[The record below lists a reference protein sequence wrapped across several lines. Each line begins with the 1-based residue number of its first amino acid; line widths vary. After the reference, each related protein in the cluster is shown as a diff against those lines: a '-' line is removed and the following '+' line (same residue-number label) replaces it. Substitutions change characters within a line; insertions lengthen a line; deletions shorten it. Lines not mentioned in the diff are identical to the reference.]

1 MKTVRTAETTLG
13 NLIVA
18 LTDEASEY
26 LSDEQEVYNAVAF
39 MLVHLLRSSRGSFE
53 RPQRWH

>member
-1 MKTVRTAETTLG
+1 MNTARTVETTLG

-26 LSDEQEVYNAVAF
+26 LSDEQEAYRAVAF
-39 MLVHLLRSSRGSFE
+39 MFVHLLRSSVE
-53 RPQRWH
+53 L